1 MLLSSRLP
9 HYVPHGKAACLAK
22 KKAKDA
28 GLLEAAP
35 SEGTPAVAAPR
46 LVPLADPSWDAIKSA
61 ANWEHAALYQAVTET
76 LFLLPAYFKSDLRVT
91 GITATD
97 LHTFNTALGATIETQ
112 IVDALNNLREEW
124 DPGDKYRKYQ
134 FVRQAQRFPD
144 VILRG
149 STPGTETE
157 IIMGVELKGWFALAK
172 ESEPSYRFKVTPNA
186 CAPWDLLAVYPWAF
200 SDVVSGTPRLFRP
213 FVTSARYAAEYR
225 NWFWQHG
232 MRSKGNKKIN
242 FSAVD
247 HFYPTKSETIADQAV
262 SDRGRNFGRVAR
274 YRIMD
279 DYMASLARE
288 RLSGIPI
295 SAWQRFLGV
304 FSEEQTEENIVR
316 AIGRLVNDF
325 APVNPELSPDDV
337 TRLKESLLEAV
348 TILERARSN

>member
-1 MLLSSRLP
+1 MLLSSRSP
-9 HYVPHGKAACLAK
+9 HHGPHRKAAYLAK

-28 GLLEAAP
+28 GLFEAVP
-35 SEGTPAVAAPR
+35 SEGSSAIAAPQ
-46 LVPLADPSWDAIKSA
+46 LVPLADPSWGAIKKA
-61 ANWEHAALYQAVTET
+61 ANWDHTALYQAVTET

-91 GITATD
+91 GISATD

-124 DPGDKYRKYQ
+124 DPEDKYRKYQ

-149 STPGTETE
+149 STPGTEAD

-200 SDVVSGTPRLFRP
+200 SDVISGTPRLFQP

-225 NWFWQHG
+225 NWFWQYG
-232 MRSKGNKKIN
+232 MRSSGNKNIN
-242 FSAVD
+242 FSTVK
-247 HFYPTKSETIADQAV
+247 HFYPAKSDMIADQAV
-262 SDRGRNFGRVAR
+262 SDSGRNFGRVAR

-279 DYMASLARE
+279 EYMAKLAGE
-288 RLSGIPI
+288 KLSGISI

-304 FSEEQTEENIVR
+304 FSEEQTEENIEREISRIVK
-316 AIGRLVNDF
+316 DF
-325 APVNPELSPDDV
+325 APISPELSSDDV
-337 TRLKESLLEAV
+337 TRLKESLLEVV
-348 TILERARSN
+348 TILERARAT